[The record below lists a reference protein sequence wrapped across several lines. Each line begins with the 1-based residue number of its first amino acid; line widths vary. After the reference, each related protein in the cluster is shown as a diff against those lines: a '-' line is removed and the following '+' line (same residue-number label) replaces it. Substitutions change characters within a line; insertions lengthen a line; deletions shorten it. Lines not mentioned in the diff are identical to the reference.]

1 MLRVATKPGTLD
13 WLVPLFAGEDSIR
26 LSGLRGLSEQCPSSF
41 IGWARA
47 ALRSCHDTA
56 EARQI
61 ISMLA
66 TRGWLTSLIREA
78 AAVDPG
84 WAGALAQLGQT
95 IYSGLEHELTTPEP
109 PGKPWPPVSQDPAS
123 LAAVLDLLVKL
134 QRMLP
139 PAEPPPGMSPQT
151 RARLALGCGGMFHAR
166 RLLDSL
172 LRDEDPRVRANA
184 VEALWAD
191 PPGEYLPILRALSRD
206 PAHRVAT
213 NALVGLLLAGEEE
226 ALSALVEMVEK
237 SEGVAR
243 LAAIWAMGRT
253 GDLRFHAFLKQ
264 WRLRNRNET
273 ASLRGSLSA
282 MVRLRQAEAL
292 SRARRTGIAIVGTE
306 NSGPET
312 VILAV
317 VPDAGPDLRGAHI
330 QPWAGDQPVWSYRA
344 AWEPAPPDSRLL
356 LVLPSGAPRQD
367 WERHWSQVQADFPA
381 AAAAFDPGGIDSSW
395 THIVRLDAQEAPA
408 AALPGLTPDTR
419 ILHLPASAAGN
430 PAEAFGLLRKILHG
444 VWALR
449 LPGAENLTLRVRSP
463 RWAAGPVPAS
473 PGASA

>member
-1 MLRVATKPGTLD
+1 MATKPGTLD
-13 WLVPLFAGEDSIR
+13 WLVPLFAREDSIR
-26 LSGLRGLSEQCPSSF
+26 LSGLRELSEHCPNSF

-47 ALRSCHDTA
+47 ALRSCHDTS

-95 IYSGLEHELTTPEP
+95 IYSGLDHELATPEQ

-123 LAAVLDLLVKL
+123 LAVVLDLLVKL

-139 PAEPPPGMSPQT
+139 PAEPPPGMSPQM

-166 RLLDSL
+166 RLLDAL

-184 VEALWAD
+184 VEALWVD
-191 PPGEYLPILRALSRD
+191 PPREYLPILRALSRD
-206 PAHRVAT
+206 LAHRVAA

-226 ALSALVEMVEK
+226 ALNALVGMVEQNQ
-237 SEGVAR
+237 GVAR

-273 ASLRGSLSA
+273 AALRGSLSA

-292 SRARRTGIAIVGTE
+292 SRARRTGIAIVGTDT
-306 NSGPET
+306 SGAEF
-312 VILAV
+312 VIRAV
-317 VPDAGPDLRGAHI
+317 VPETGPELRGAHI
-330 QPWAGDQPVWSYRA
+330 QPWSGDQPVWSYRA
-344 AWEPAPPDSRLL
+344 AWEPAPPDCRLL
-356 LVLPSGAPRQD
+356 LVLPAGAPRQD
-367 WERHWSQVQADFPA
+367 WERNWSQLQRDFPDA
-381 AAAAFDPGGIDSSW
+381 EAAFDPGGIDRNW
-395 THIVRLDAQEAPA
+395 THIIRLGGQDAPPA
-408 AALPGLTPDTR
+408 KLPGLTPDTR
-419 ILHLPASAAGN
+419 ILDLPPSAAAN
-430 PAEAFGLLRKILHG
+430 PAEALGLLRSILSG
-444 VWALR
+444 VWAIR
-449 LPGAENLTLRVRSP
+449 LSGVEDLTLRVRSP
-463 RWAAGPVPAS
+463 RWAAGPVPAA